1 MDIAMVERLY
11 AALLPA
17 HEEAIRVAAR
27 SPRRADTTKDHSPG
41 LVVFVSQELG
51 VPLPQPEY
59 LDALK
64 NAAPIPEEIP
74 ADEEFQE
81 GAAVQ
86 VLVNRYERD
95 PAQDSFASNT
105 TGASPAAS
113 RSDTYMDQRPTG

>member
-1 MDIAMVERLY
+1 MVERLY

-59 LDALK
+59 LEALK

-74 ADEEFQE
+74 ATPRWCS
-81 GAAVQ
+81 AAHQ
-86 VLVNRYERD
+86 I
-95 PAQDSFASNT
+95 
-105 TGASPAAS
+105 
-113 RSDTYMDQRPTG
+113 